1 MSLEPIVDAPAGAGA
16 EEWLALSDELLA
28 GLVHTLNN
36 RVAALSA
43 CSELALLG
51 DAQMLKDGLLTAEI
65 DRLQRA
71 SGLFALLPAR
81 DRPAEA
87 LDLAPV
93 LEDAM
98 LLHAHHP
105 RMPAIEGV
113 LERQGMVYAVRAP
126 RWALVRLLVLV
137 VDAAKTT
144 AQDARADRFE
154 LTVSGG
160 DDEVRVWCRARRPS
174 LTYAARVA
182 ALCGGTLVSE
192 GELLILTLPSL
203 QETRR
208 RERAARD
215 GGA

>member
-1 MSLEPIVDAPAGAGA
+1 MSLDGIADAPAGAGA

-28 GLVHTLNN
+28 GLVHGLNN

-43 CSELALLG
+43 CSELAALG
-51 DAQMLKDGLLTAEI
+51 DSQMLQDGMLATEVE
-65 DRLQRA
+65 RLQRA
-71 SGLFALLPAR
+71 SALFALLPAR

-105 RMPAIEGV
+105 RVPAIEGV

-126 RWALVRLLVLV
+126 RWALVRLLVLL

-154 LTVSGG
+154 LTVTGG
-160 DDEVRVWCRARRPS
+160 DDTVRVWCRARRPG
-174 LTYAARVA
+174 LTYAAHVA
-182 ALCGGTLVSE
+182 ALCGATLVSE
-192 GELLILTLPSL
+192 GDRLVLTLPSL

-208 RERAARD
+208 RERRARD
-215 GGA
+215 GGV

>member
-1 MSLEPIVDAPAGAGA
+1 MSLEPIVDTSASTGA

-28 GLVHTLNN
+28 GLVHALNN

-43 CSELALLG
+43 CSELAALG
-51 DAQMLKDGLLTAEI
+51 DSEMLKDGILATEI
-65 DRLQRA
+65 ERLQRA
-71 SGLFALLPAR
+71 SALFALLPAR
-81 DRPAEA
+81 DRPGEA

-98 LLHAHHP
+98 LLHSHHP

-113 LERQGMVYAVRAP
+113 LECQGLVHAVRAP
-126 RWALVRLLVLV
+126 RWALVRLLVLL

-144 AQDARADRFE
+144 AREACVDRFE
-154 LTVSGG
+154 LTMSGG
-160 DDEVRVWCRARRPS
+160 DDAVRVWCRARRPG

-192 GELLILTLPSL
+192 GDLLVLTLPSL

-208 RERAARD
+208 RERMARD
-215 GGA
+215 GGV

>member
-1 MSLEPIVDAPAGAGA
+1 MSLEPIVDTSASNGA

-28 GLVHTLNN
+28 GLVHALNN

-43 CSELALLG
+43 CSELAALG
-51 DAQMLKDGLLTAEI
+51 DSEMLKDGILATEI
-65 DRLQRA
+65 ERLQRA
-71 SGLFALLPAR
+71 SALFALLPAR
-81 DRPAEA
+81 DRPGEA

-98 LLHAHHP
+98 LLHSHHP

-113 LERQGMVYAVRAP
+113 LECQGLVHAVRAP
-126 RWALVRLLVLV
+126 RWALVRLLVLL

-144 AQDARADRFE
+144 AREACADRFE
-154 LTVSGG
+154 LTMSGA
-160 DDEVRVWCRARRPS
+160 DDAVRVWCRARRPG

-192 GELLILTLPSL
+192 GDLLVLTLPSL

-208 RERAARD
+208 RERKARD
-215 GGA
+215 GGV